1 MTVETFRPSNVVVSN
16 QPAPSANTAADALVR
31 WAEAGQ
37 AAHSLAS
44 ALVSTQMVP
53 ASYRKD
59 QNGVHEATAVILLGA
74 EVGLSP
80 IASLQSFYVVRGQSG
95 MYTRA
100 MVALVLS
107 RGHEIW
113 TVDEADDKV
122 TVAGRRRG
130 SEHVEQVTWTLSRAT
145 AAGLTK
151 SNPNYRSQPRAML
164 WARAAGEIA
173 RRIAPDVLMG
183 VPETTAEDL
192 GTSDA
197 RAAERP
203 ATSTGTT
210 RLQRRPATKPKPD
223 IVTPPSQRF
232 ERADDGEGDDKPG
245 SLKSV
250 IIGEGTLTLPDEEP
264 AEELDEVETTEATP
278 DVVET
283 TEADDQPDDTELDD
297 SEPLITGSQRA
308 RLHAAFNGAGLERP
322 AYIAWSSTT
331 LGRDI
336 ETTNDLTVT
345 EASYLLDRIEEI
357 RRSRPATPEP
367 PEVDDPTTERH
378 P

>member
-1 MTVETFRPSNVVVSN
+1 MSMETFRPAQIVAAPSN
-16 QPAPSANTAADALVR
+16 QPPPSANAAADALVR

-37 AAHSLAS
+37 AAHGLAS

-59 QNGVHEATAVILLGA
+59 DNGVHEATAVILLGA

-80 IASLQSFYVVRGQSG
+80 IAALQSFYVVRGQSG

-113 TVDEADDKV
+113 TVSESDDKV

-130 SEHVEQVTWTLSRAT
+130 SDHTEEVTWSLARAA
-145 AAGLTK
+145 AAGLSK

-164 WARAAGEIA
+164 WARAAGEVA

-183 VPETTAEDL
+183 IPETSAEDL

-197 RAAERP
+197 RAADRQSP
-203 ATSTGTT
+203 AATT
-210 RLQRRPATKPKPD
+210 RVQRRPASKPGPD

-232 ERADDGEGDDKPG
+232 ERAPDVAGSDDPADVPDASPAKGDE
-245 SLKSV
+245 
-250 IIGEGTLTLPDEEP
+250 IA
-264 AEELDEVETTEATP
+264 AEEVETTEAQP
-278 DVVET
+278 DDVET
-283 TEADDQPDDTELDD
+283 TETTTDEQPNDEELAE
-297 SEPLITGSQRA
+297 SEPLITGAQRA

-322 AYIAWSSTT
+322 AYIAWTSTT
-331 LGRDI
+331 LGRDV

-345 EASYLLDRIEEI
+345 EASYLLDRIEQI
-357 RRSRPATPEP
+357 RATRPAP
-367 PEVDDPTTERH
+367 PVEMPDVDDPTTERH